1 MPISTRSATIT
12 TNAEMMNPWIIGRM
26 PDFLRLE
33 NEVLSPM
40 AANALTIRNL
50 LTLFVPDTIAEGIE
64 NTLATIDMARNPK
77 MNQGKIW

>member
-1 MPISTRSATIT
+1 MPISTSSATIT

-40 AANALTIRNL
+40 AANALTISNL
-50 LTLFVPDTIAEGIE
+50 LTLFVPDTIAEGKIE
-64 NTLATIDMARNPK
+64 LEKVLVTFWHRALFLDL
-77 MNQGKIW
+77 